1 MSFLIKVVKTREH
14 CQTSFSR
21 LFVMRALL
29 LLPAFLFLLTGCLDK
44 REVQKIEDSS
54 QDQELKIKESED
66 LKTSE
71 EDPILKILKK
81 ETEKINL
88 DDSQIDELIKQTGS
102 SALEVIDDC
111 IDSQKSKGLP
121 IYECTKLLKP

>member
-1 MSFLIKVVKTREH
+1 
-14 CQTSFSR
+14 
-21 LFVMRALL
+21 MRALF
-29 LLPAFLFLLTGCLDK
+29 LLPVFLFLLTGCLDK

-54 QDQELKIKESED
+54 QNKELQIKESED

-71 EDPILKILKK
+71 EDQILNILRN

-88 DDSQIDELIKQTGS
+88 DGSQIDELIQQKGK